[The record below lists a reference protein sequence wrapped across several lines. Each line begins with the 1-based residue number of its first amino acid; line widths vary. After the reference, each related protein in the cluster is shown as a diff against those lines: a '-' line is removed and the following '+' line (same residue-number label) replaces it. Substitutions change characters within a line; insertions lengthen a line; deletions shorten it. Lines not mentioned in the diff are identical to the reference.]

1 MRLNIW
7 YIPVNLLKPPAWCL
21 AAVVMG
27 IVPARAQSL
36 SASPSATQILQQFNA
51 VIFNGFTSTADV
63 EGRTVIGGSMSGG
76 ASFAINPAAEAAS
89 AFAALTVYGNETS
102 SNSFNLNLAESVAI
116 AGNNAG
122 TFNLNSGGNIFIGG
136 SNTSALGSNS
146 GSVNLNGS
154 GSVYIGGS
162 NNAAVSI
169 NGGSAASDSISING
183 NNNSSLTLNN
193 GGTVKV
199 NGNAGSGNLNGG
211 SLTYTGSKGGWN
223 LNNGAT
229 SSKAASVGMTPVA
242 NPLPPFA
249 STFAAPLTALSAQLS
264 ALTSTGSV
272 QVNGNQVTLE
282 AKPNASGVA
291 VLALSTAVFASN
303 DTVGIALNG
312 ATSFIIDLSVAGCS
326 ANCSYS
332 LPGSLNFLNPTSYA
346 DNVLWNFASDVTSLA
361 FTNEFG
367 GSVLAPTAAVTNA
380 GPIDGTL
387 VALSYNGNGELH
399 DYPFAGA
406 LSVPEPSGLAVL
418 SVALLGTGLL
428 RRRRRV
434 R

>member
-1 MRLNIW
+1 M
-7 YIPVNLLKPPAWCL
+7 
-21 AAVVMG
+21 
-27 IVPARAQSL
+27 
-36 SASPSATQILQQFNA
+36 T
-51 VIFNGFTSTADV
+51 
-63 EGRTVIGGSMSGG
+63 GG
-76 ASFAINPAAEAAS
+76 ANFAINPTAEAAS

-116 AGNNAG
+116 AGSNAG

-136 SNTSALGSNS
+136 SNTGALNS
-146 GSVNLNGS
+146 GDGTTALSVVGGNS
-154 GSVYIGGS
+154 GQDQPERQRQRLYRRRQQRPSV
-162 NNAAVSI
+162 
-169 NGGSAASDSISING
+169 DQRWQRRQRQHLDQRQQQRT
-183 NNNSSLTLNN
+183 LTLNN

-211 SLTYTGSKGGWN
+211 SLTYTGSTGGWN

-229 SSKAASVGMTPVA
+229 SSKAASVGMTPGA

-332 LPGSLNFLNPTSYA
+332 LPSSVNFLNPTSYA
-346 DNVLWNFASDVTSLA
+346 NYVLWNFASDVTSLA

-367 GSVLAPTAAVTNA
+367 GTVLAPTAAVTNA

-387 VALSYNGNGELH
+387 VALSYSGNGELH
-399 DYPFAGA
+399 DDPFAGA
-406 LSVPEPSGLAVL
+406 LSVPEPSGVAIL
-418 SVALLGTGLL
+418 SVALLCAGLL

>member
-136 SNTSALGSNS
+136 SNTGALNSSGGTTALSVLGSNS

-211 SLTYTGSKGGWN
+211 SGRLEPEQRRHVQQGGV
-223 LNNGAT
+223 GRDDPGCEP
-229 SSKAASVGMTPVA
+229 AASFRQHLRGPADRAVR
-242 NPLPPFA
+242 
-249 STFAAPLTALSAQLS
+249 AAFRADLDRKRAGQRQPGHA
-264 ALTSTGSV
+264 G
-272 QVNGNQVTLE
+272 GE
-282 AKPNASGVA
+282 AERQRRG
-291 VLALSTAVFASN
+291 
-303 DTVGIALNG
+303 G
-312 ATSFIIDLSVAGCS
+312 AC
-326 ANCSYS
+326 
-332 LPGSLNFLNPTSYA
+332 PQH
-346 DNVLWNFASDVTSLA
+346 
-361 FTNEFG
+361 G
-367 GSVLAPTAAVTNA
+367 G
-380 GPIDGTL
+380 
-387 VALSYNGNGELH
+387 
-399 DYPFAGA
+399 
-406 LSVPEPSGLAVL
+406 
-418 SVALLGTGLL
+418 L
-428 RRRRRV
+428 RQQ
-434 R
+434 